1 MRENRTGM
9 KHGPEMAKARRG
21 DVGPLKAAPRR
32 IRTSG
37 LLFRSQ
43 LLYPAEL
50 WALCLGF
57 RQFALSAPRRRS
69 GTYANERGIASG
81 KFQKTVFFTNA
92 GFLLLLGPCSAPV
105 CCV

>member
-1 MRENRTGM
+1 
-9 KHGPEMAKARRG
+9 MAKARRVN
-21 DVGPLKAAPRR
+21 VGPLNGAPGR

-37 LLFRSQ
+37 LLIRSQ
-43 LLYPAEL
+43 MLYPAEL
-50 WALCLGF
+50 RALCLGF
-57 RQFALSAPRRRS
+57 RRFALSAPRRRS